1 METVNE
7 TDLSAAIRRNYAYKG
22 SSESRCKVF
31 RSCVPKDKVY
41 SIQGLQHTW
50 YGRSYRYIPV
60 PYSHPYSHYVSH
72 QEAYEFLALLPVTH
86 EKIIP
91 REVIAKVFGGHP
103 VKAAHESF
111 QPAVIRVDTLDT
123 IFLSIPVCGPSIRL
137 HLDQADLTVS
147 GKRR

>member
-1 METVNE
+1 M
-7 TDLSAAIRRNYAYKG
+7 
-22 SSESRCKVF
+22 
-31 RSCVPKDKVY
+31 
-41 SIQGLQHTW
+41 
-50 YGRSYRYIPV
+50 
-60 PYSHPYSHYVSH
+60 SH
-72 QEAYEFLALLPVTH
+72 QEAYEFLALSPVTH

-111 QPAVIRVDTLDT
+111 QPAVIRVDTLDA

-147 GKRR
+147 GKTPIGFFIIRAECRLRRYDAVKYS